1 MVSNS
6 AASSCI
12 CTDLENWDTL
22 MIVLGDTYSSN
33 IVTLRYGIHNDY
45 ITENTVVLVFYYKHS
60 YVA

>member
-6 AASSCI
+6 AAFSCI

-22 MIVLGDTYSSN
+22 MIVLGDTYTSN

-45 ITENTVVLVFYYKHS
+45 ITENTVVLVFY
-60 YVA
+60 